1 MTPTDHDRRNGR
13 KRAGASGVRRGLPRP
28 LILTT
33 AAALLASGGLGAAAA
48 SAATPPPPQSPP
60 PQSPAPTGTAT
71 EAPTG
76 TPAPTGSSTA
86 SPTGSPTA
94 PGTPLPPA
102 PAPVPVPA
110 LPTVH
115 PLEFAGAVH
124 GEFLVGTEDPCVFT
138 TVFAQTGQVT
148 AVADD
153 SLAVRSA
160 DGFEQVYALTDDT
173 RVVAGRRGDR
183 PVRQDDWVVLTA
195 TREGDSATAAYVYDL
210 SRPVRKHRRGWWYQ
224 RQWPPGAVKWRTPA
238 PCPTPPQTPVPTA
251 SATPTAMPTA
261 TPTVP
266 PEATPT
272 ATATPTDPPPAPGG
286 TPTAT
291 PAP

>member
-13 KRAGASGVRRGLPRP
+13 KRVGASGARRGLPRP

-48 SAATPPPPQSPP
+48 SAATPAPPP

-102 PAPVPVPA
+102 PAPVPA

-195 TREGDSATAAYVYDL
+195 TREGESATAAYVYDL
-210 SRPVRKHRRGWWYQ
+210 SRPAKKHRRGWWYQ

-272 ATATPTDPPPAPGG
+272 ETSTATATPTDPPPAPGG